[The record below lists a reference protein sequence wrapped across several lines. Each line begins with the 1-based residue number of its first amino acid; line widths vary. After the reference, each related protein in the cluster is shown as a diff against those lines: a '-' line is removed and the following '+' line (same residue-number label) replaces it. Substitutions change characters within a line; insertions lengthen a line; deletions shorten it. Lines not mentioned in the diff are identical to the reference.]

1 MAESS
6 SMILQIALIFLAAL
20 VGGLIADA
28 LKQSAIIGYILGGLL
43 VGPHV
48 SGLVSDIDLINSFSE
63 IGIILLMFTLGM
75 EFSLSRLLPVKTV
88 SILGGG
94 LQITL
99 VALLGY
105 GIGRLLGM
113 DFIASLYLGCVVSIS
128 STMVVLRLMGDR
140 GEVDTVYGR
149 IMVGILIVQDLAV
162 IIMVAVLSNIQQV
175 ESGNFTL
182 LLKPLFIAVFFV
194 ALMLLIAQKVVPLV
208 TSRAAKASN
217 NDVFLLLAMSLGL
230 GVALLSEHLGLSLSL
245 GAFLAGVVISES
257 DYVHEM
263 LGKVTALRDFFVIIF
278 FVSVGMLIN
287 PGSLFNQLAPLAWL
301 LAVILFGKFVVFF
314 GIVKIFRYHSRVAF
328 LAAMGMLQTGEFSF
342 VLARIGMLNGAISES
357 LYNTILASSI
367 ISIMVA
373 PLLISKGADWYDKLR
388 QLRLFR
394 WIIPSAEY
402 EEILSPAE
410 FRNHVILCG
419 YGRMGSRIGLGLKRL
434 QVPFIV
440 IDYEHSVAERARD
453 IAPAYIYG
461 DAANEMVL
469 AQARP
474 QDAGLIVIALPDVF
488 SSRQVIYNV
497 RKFNPDIIIV
507 ARARDK
513 RESQV
518 LYEVGA
524 NEVVQ
529 PEAEAGFEM
538 IRHIM
543 AHMKLPEELIQ
554 DYLAQVYR
562 RDLHNISDRPGY
574 IPKLN
579 LLRARQWSIDP
590 HSPFANKS
598 LLQSQLRQKTGCNVV
613 SIKKEDGSIIFNP
626 TADTVLLPG
635 DDIVVLATDKQFSL
649 LHRIAA
655 GENHK
660 SDKTCR

>member
-28 LKQSAIIGYILGGLL
+28 LRQSAIIGYILGGLL
-43 VGPHV
+43 VGPYV
-48 SGLVSDIDLINSFSE
+48 TGLVSDINLINSFSE

-75 EFSLSRLLPVKTV
+75 EFSLSRLLPVKTI
-88 SILGGG
+88 SILGGS

-99 VALLGY
+99 VAVLGY
-105 GIGRLLGM
+105 GIGRMLGM
-113 DFIASLYLGCVVSIS
+113 DIIESVYLGCVVSIS
-128 STMVVLRLMGDR
+128 STMVVLRLMGER

-162 IIMVAVLSNIQQV
+162 IIMVAVLSNIQQL
-175 ESGNFTL
+175 ESGNFAL
-182 LLKPLFIAVFFV
+182 LIKPLLMAVFFV
-194 ALMLLIAQKVVPLV
+194 VLMLLVAQKVVPLV
-208 TSRAAKASN
+208 TNRAAKASN

-230 GVALLSEHLGLSLSL
+230 GVALFSEHLGLSLSL

-257 DYVHEM
+257 DYVHEI
-263 LGKVTALRDFFVIIF
+263 LGKVTALRDSFVIIF

-287 PGSLFNQLAPLAWL
+287 PGSLFAQLVPLAWL
-301 LAVILFGKFVVFF
+301 LVLILAGKFVVFF
-314 GIVKIFRYHSRVAF
+314 GIVKMFGYHSRVAF
-328 LAAMGMLQTGEFSF
+328 LVAIGMLQTGEFSF
-342 VLARIGMLNGAISES
+342 VLARIGMLNGAVSEA

-373 PLLISKGADWYDKLR
+373 PLLISKGADWYDRLR
-388 QLRLFR
+388 QSRLLRWL
-394 WIIPSAEY
+394 IPSAEY
-402 EEILSPAE
+402 EEALAE
-410 FRNHVILCG
+410 TDFYDHVILCG
-419 YGRMGSRIGLGLKRL
+419 YGRMGSRIGEGLKRL
-434 QVPFIV
+434 QIPFMV
-440 IDYEHSVAERARD
+440 IDYEHSVAERVKD

-474 QDAGLIVIALPDVF
+474 QDADLIVIALPDVF

-507 ARARDK
+507 ARGRDK
-513 RESQV
+513 RESQA
-518 LYEVGA
+518 LYEAGA

-543 AHMKLPEELIQ
+543 AHMKLPEELIK
-554 DYLAQVYR
+554 DYLAQVYS
-562 RDLHNISDRPGY
+562 RDLQNISDRPGY

-579 LLRARQWSIDP
+579 LLRARQWSIDA

-598 LLQSQLRQKTGCNVV
+598 LLESQLRQKTGCNIV

-635 DDIVVLATDKQFSL
+635 DDIVVLATDEQFSL
-649 LHRIAA
+649 LHCIAA
-655 GENHK
+655 GGV
-660 SDKTCR
+660 S